1 MQNIQVGLYL
11 LQAAENAGKGLN
23 AEGKKEHEALEIIHT
38 VAGLCLT
45 IIIWKAWLTS
55 ATNRRLLKIQT
66 CSKQV
71 HIIHLEASHQ
81 AKETRLS
88 EGTVCRHVMLAN
100 GGTKVEHFHV
110 FS

>member
-45 IIIWKAWLTS
+45 III
-55 ATNRRLLKIQT
+55 
-66 CSKQV
+66 
-71 HIIHLEASHQ
+71 
-81 AKETRLS
+81 
-88 EGTVCRHVMLAN
+88 
-100 GGTKVEHFHV
+100 
-110 FS
+110 